1 MFFLFNK
8 GVYPTYKHIHV
19 YLSLNIGI
27 SCHSLTATML
37 AMNMSRLHLRSAR
50 NWSEMSGTHTHT
62 LWQPHRHTHKSTS
75 RWSPSVWA
83 HCVFVWATKF
93 NYLGTGQIYG
103 SLEISLIG
111 KVFSP
116 PPLTHTH
123 TSTGGAFPWV
133 FPNFPVYAFFSS
145 AFARLWWHY
154 RNFDYS
160 GISRALAGTHTAY
173 TLT

>member
-8 GVYPTYKHIHV
+8 GSIRHTNTYMCTFPLILG
-19 YLSLNIGI
+19 YLVTLWQPQCWPWTWAAYICGQRAIGQK
-27 SCHSLTATML
+27 CQP
-37 AMNMSRLHLRSAR
+37 
-50 NWSEMSGTHTHT
+50 HTHT

-173 TLT
+173 TLV